1 MILVPSVLNGVVR
14 VPSSKS
20 IGHRM
25 LICAALSDGES
36 QIYNLSLS
44 KDIEATIIA
53 LSQLGAKFTQLFDN
67 EGIEFWKINGLRKS
81 KFDKPSREKKLDNG
95 GCTINNESEYR
106 KIECNESGSTLRF
119 LIPVALAVSDS
130 LAFYGRGRLVV
141 RPIDEYFPIF
151 EQNNIQ
157 KEYKEKLPLYLKGH
171 LKSGQYQLSGRV
183 SSQYTTG
190 MLLAAPLLEGST
202 EISIIGEMESK
213 AYIDLTIESMNL
225 FGVAV
230 ERQGWENFKI
240 EQNQY
245 YKPAMVNVEGDF
257 SQAAFWIVAGLIGS
271 EKITITGLNDNSVQG
286 DKVIIDFVAKMG
298 GILKWEGKSLIVK
311 PSKTTGIL
319 IDASQCPDLIP
330 VLCVLASLSEG
341 ETRVINGERLRLKE
355 SDRIKTTVSELK
367 KLGANIVETV
377 DGMVIQGNCSLTG
390 GCVIDGSN
398 DHRIV
403 MAMAVASTRCMQAIE
418 IEGYDAVDKSYPTFF
433 QDFIRMGGN
442 IMI

>member
-1 MILVPSVLNGVVR
+1 MILVPSRLNGVVR

-25 LICAALSDGES
+25 LICAALSDGVS
-36 QIYNLSLS
+36 KLYNLSLS

-53 LSQLGAKFTQLFDN
+53 LTQLGASFAQTYDD
-67 EGIEFWKINGLRKS
+67 EGIEFWKVDGLK
-81 KFDKPSREKKLDNG
+81 KKQFDKYTSVKEMDSECSK
-95 GCTINNESEYR
+95 INSNLLYK

-119 LIPVALAVSDS
+119 LIPVSLAITDS
-130 LAFYGRGRLVV
+130 VAFYGNGSLVV

-151 EQNNIQ
+151 EQNKIHKTYNG
-157 KEYKEKLPLYLKGH
+157 ELPLYLKGQ
-171 LKSGQYQLSGRV
+171 LKSGEYQLSGSV

-230 ERQGWENFKI
+230 ERQGWEKFKI
-240 EQNQY
+240 NQNQY
-245 YKPAMVNVEGDF
+245 YKPATVSVEGDF
-257 SQAAFWIVAGLIGS
+257 SQAAFWIVAGVIGS
-271 EKITITGLNDNSVQG
+271 EKITINGLNANSAQG
-286 DKVIIDFVAKMG
+286 DKVVIDLVLKMG
-298 GILKWEGKSLIVK
+298 GSLKWEGKSLMVE
-311 PSKTTGIL
+311 PSRTTGII

-330 VLCVLASLSEG
+330 VMCVLASLSEG
-341 ETRVINGERLRLKE
+341 ETKVINGKRLRLKE
-355 SDRIKTTVSELK
+355 SDRIKTTVCELK
-367 KLGANIVETV
+367 KLGANIVETL
-377 DGMVIQGNCSLTG
+377 DGMLIQGQQSLEG
-390 GCVIDGSN
+390 GCVINGSN

-403 MAMAVASTRCMQAIE
+403 MAMAIASTRCKQSIE
-418 IEGYDAVDKSYPTFF
+418 IEGHEAIDKSYPTFF

-442 IMI
+442 AIM